1 MKDNINKITNRENLH
16 PNMLKCVNC
25 GAPAEFYVNNT
36 RVCSDRICT
45 DKYRRRGS
53 ESRVSNAKQRIYDAK
68 FNLRRL
74 HLESYIDLRSQPK
87 YLRAMTG
94 SPIDQFKVRRI
105 EDTMDIEAVAKKIS
119 KWQQA
124 RRSRLE
130 RLEEAENELIEAHKT
145 ELKEYKEYLQEE

>member
-1 MKDNINKITNRENLH
+1 
-16 PNMLKCVNC
+16 
-25 GAPAEFYVNNT
+25 
-36 RVCSDRICT
+36 
-45 DKYRRRGS
+45 
-53 ESRVSNAKQRIYDAK
+53 
-68 FNLRRL
+68 
-74 HLESYIDLRSQPK
+74 
-87 YLRAMTG
+87 MTG